1 MNQPSA
7 QGIASIYMGNPGALQ
22 QSMQKDQQAK
32 PGLPP
37 DLQKMLALQIVTNET
52 DAAKKQMAL
61 QQLQQMTSASP
72 GGQMPT
78 VMQTLEAQARQKA
91 MAQAPAMGAPQ
102 AEAPMGLAGS
112 DRVAFEGA
120 EGGIVA
126 FAEGGEGKYET
137 PYDRM
142 NRKNREAAAESEA
155 EAPLDPQAAR
165 DRAVLANILRSIKG
179 GSEDA
184 GRAIADVA
192 TMLPRG
198 VVGAYDTAVV
208 RPMRAAGLNAA
219 YLSPKLVPEGVDP
232 ASMTPFSD
240 VKSLRDVGTDQ
251 KARDA
256 TAAAN
261 RSALNRSE
269 ADARSAPAVPSANEG
284 IAKDLADLAKRK
296 AQSAAPA
303 ARPTA
308 PVAPAPVDPNEAAYQ
323 KAMGDLSL
331 DRDARAA
338 QAQAR
343 MQAQLGGP
351 DTSQYDKAYAEMEK
365 RKGEF
370 NAPKA
375 GFDGLM
381 EYLGQ
386 VAQTG
391 RGKKWYEAGAE
402 GGARVEALN
411 KERKTQQ
418 YELAKQQVE
427 LMQKKMDAE
436 RGYKKELFQMGEAER
451 AAVDKQIDTAVKE
464 YGLNKRQ
471 ADQLRTEL
479 EGRRISGDYQLQA
492 ARIGQEGR
500 AAGAGGDKQQLAE
513 LKALQKQYAD
523 QMKTTFSKADK
534 AALQAKLNTVEAA
547 IAKMA
552 GLDTMVAAPDA
563 GRLGGIPSD
572 VQALLNKYG
581 GK

>member
-91 MAQAPAMGAPQ
+91 MAQAPAMEAPQ

-120 EGGIVA
+120 EGGLVA

-142 NRKNREAAAESEA
+142 NRKNREAAAEEETPESRQDAEGIRKALKFVGGLPIEA
-155 EAPLDPQAAR
+155 LKHLVSAPGYGL
-165 DRAVLANILRSIKG
+165 S
-179 GSEDA
+179 
-184 GRAIADVA
+184 
-192 TMLPRG
+192 
-198 VVGAYDTAVV
+198 
-208 RPMRAAGLNAA
+208 RAAPAPAPENRQMLN
-219 YLSPKLVPEGVDP
+219 
-232 ASMTPFSD
+232 
-240 VKSLRDVGTDQ
+240 Q
-251 KARDA
+251 
-256 TAAAN
+256 
-261 RSALNRSE
+261 
-269 ADARSAPAVPSANEG
+269 ADAAVRSAPATPAAEVAPAR
-284 IAKDLADLAKRK
+284 DLKALA
-296 AQSAAPA
+296 AQRVAPAAPA
-303 ARPTA
+303 
-308 PVAPAPVDPNEAAYQ
+308 VAPVDPNEAAYQ

-402 GGARVEALN
+402 GGARVDAIN

-500 AAGAGGDKQQLAE
+500 AGAGGDKQQLAE

-552 GLDTMVAAPDA
+552 GLDTMVAAPGA
-563 GRLGGIPSD
+563 GSPGGTNQQGWGIKPL
-572 VQALLNKYG
+572 Q
-581 GK
+581 